1 MAAWKRAHIRRMG
14 RDRTGRMAGTTASAV
29 RTLKPDR
36 VSTPINPNTL
46 ASVVFGPRHGR
57 RKQSRSWHIHVLHI
71 YVRAAIDFSSSASS
85 ISTDPR
91 LELQPQSLSGE
102 LNQWRHLSACRDE
115 IVHQFAAAD
124 LVLSERDRR
133 HKVIHLEV
141 LDKGVTGI
149 EPTRRPQ
156 QSVALK
162 SQLFRTLAHCSASR
176 AMAVRTLVRTR
187 LSGCQIPAAAKQL
200 SGSRCR

>member
-1 MAAWKRAHIRRMG
+1 M
-14 RDRTGRMAGTTASAV
+14 
-29 RTLKPDR
+29 
-36 VSTPINPNTL
+36 
-46 ASVVFGPRHGR
+46 
-57 RKQSRSWHIHVLHI
+57 
-71 YVRAAIDFSSSASS
+71 
-85 ISTDPR
+85 
-91 LELQPQSLSGE
+91 
-102 LNQWRHLSACRDE
+102 
-115 IVHQFAAAD
+115 HQFAAAD
-124 LVLSERDRR
+124 LVLAERDRR

-187 LSGCQIPAAAKQL
+187 LSGCQMPAATKQL
-200 SGSRCR
+200 SDSRCKSRARHQNLPGANVSLPFSLRGPGSSARPALQAAPNRKWLPSTWGWAGWALPAAEWLQSGRRQ